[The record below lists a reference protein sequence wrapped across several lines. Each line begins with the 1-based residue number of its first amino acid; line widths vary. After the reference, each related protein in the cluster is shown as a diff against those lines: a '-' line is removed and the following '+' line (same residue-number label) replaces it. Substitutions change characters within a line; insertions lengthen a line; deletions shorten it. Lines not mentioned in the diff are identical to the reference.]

1 MSFIH
6 LEGKRLLWCYL
17 GSATQAAVRHTRL
30 DQRIIGS
37 AQDRLGGLE
46 RFDLAGT
53 CLFSHLEVLQQPV
66 TFAMQRLNV
75 LLSGH
80 QGLASGGFLL
90 GMRIERCLSL
100 CLGFAL
106 VCQGLCVNGTLLC
119 GVLHGALVIFLS
131 VFLSCLA
138 LSHLFCQVRNH
149 SVDQGDDTAAF
160 PRFLGESLS
169 SRRWWGWGNVLLD
182 EANAG
187 AGNAT
192 WRGCGCQGATTGQSC
207 PVRIGQLALWRS
219 FVELRII
226 ELVQAVLC
234 EAENFFGSTI
244 RGHQFRELGVFLFA
258 LLSCFSHRFVKCN
271 HACLECL
278 DLVGK
283 SGNEFRLLADG
294 GFQVAHGP
302 LETLLL
308 VIGLVEL
315 CLAVLFFAIVI
326 N

>member
-90 GMRIERCLSL
+90 GMRIEGCLSL

-106 VCQGLCVNGTLLC
+106 VCQGLGVNGTLLC
-119 GVLHGALVIFLS
+119 GVLHGALVIFLG

-138 LSHLFCQVRNH
+138 LATGFASTPAGVTKQLDDRAAGDIGGEGWKRYDDPEEKAFKLNAERNN
-149 SVDQGDDTAAF
+149 GRAAM
-160 PRFLGESLS
+160 LGI
-169 SRRWWGWGNVLLD
+169 
-182 EANAG
+182 
-187 AGNAT
+187 T
-192 WRGCGCQGATTGQSC
+192 GCL
-207 PVRIGQLALWRS
+207 IH
-219 FVELRII
+219 EL
-226 ELVQAVLC
+226 
-234 EAENFFGSTI
+234 
-244 RGHQFRELGVFLFA
+244 LGVDA
-258 LLSCFSHRFVKCN
+258 LYPT
-271 HACLECL
+271 
-278 DLVGK
+278 
-283 SGNEFRLLADG
+283 G
-294 GFQVAHGP
+294 GLGGAAP
-302 LETLLL
+302 PS
-308 VIGLVEL
+308 IW
-315 CLAVLFFAIVI
+315 
-326 N
+326 